1 MGRFFELLRLVKS
14 PISGKIH
21 FNRPPHASKVLFTHV
36 EIGFSSHTK
45 VKLIG
50 KARWKMT
57 LTHTYTHTL
66 DPMVNSSP
74 PPPKKGM
81 RKARM
86 SSRSSPLNLRGSRYR
101 GLSGNV
107 YSIRTSFHHCCCC
120 CCRSLSDWVYRK
132 KKETRCLCPQCH
144 WSCHVQPCS
153 TKNWNRIVIR
163 EIRFL
168 FEPRSPFP
176 FFFFF
181 LTIHMKVDNGVR
193 HCAGSDSL

>member
-144 WSCHVQPCS
+144 WSCHVQPK
-153 TKNWNRIVIR
+153 T
-163 EIRFL
+163 EIESWSGRSGFFSNHVLRFL
-168 FEPRSPFP
+168 
-176 FFFFF
+176 FFFF